1 MIEFVLSD
9 IFDLQQGFAFK
20 SKDFL
25 PEGVPILKIKNVKSS
40 GVSLHQLDYVNEAFL
55 DTHGKYIPDHGDALI
70 SMSGNRLNGSKETWV
85 GKVALFKE
93 EATFLVNQRVGIL
106 KNKIPQEANTG
117 FLVYALSS
125 DYWQLR
131 FAQTA
136 TSSGGQAN
144 LSTSQILSES
154 VFLPSLPDQKAIAHI
169 LGTLDDKIELN
180 QKMNQTFEDIAKAIF
195 KSWFVDFDPVRA
207 KMEGR
212 PTGLP
217 PEIDEL
223 FPDALVDSEIGEIP
237 KGWEVKT
244 ISDLADCVGGATPST
259 KNPEFWEGGEHT
271 WTSPKDLS
279 DSKSIHLLKT
289 DRKITEAGLK
299 KISSGLLPVG
309 TVLLSSRAPVGY
321 LALTTEPT
329 AINQGYI
336 ALKPKNGISNYFLLH
351 WCESNLEEIKNR
363 ASGTTFAEISKAA
376 FRPIPAVEPSNSAM
390 EKFHHFVSPIYERV
404 LVASKEMET
413 LSELRDTLLPKLIS
427 GELRIPDAEKFLEE
441 AGI

>member
-1 MIEFVLSD
+1 MIELVLSD

-40 GVSLHQLDYVNEAFL
+40 GLSLHQLDYVNESFL
-55 DTHGKYIPDHGDALI
+55 DTHGKYIPEHGDALI

-106 KNKIPQEANTG
+106 KNKNPQEANTA

-154 VFLPSLPDQKAIAHI
+154 VFLPSLSDQKAIAYI

-180 QKMNQTFEDIAKAIF
+180 QKMNQTLEDIAKAIF

-207 KMEGR
+207 KAEGR
-212 PTGLP
+212 PRGLS
-217 PEIDEL
+217 PEISDL
-223 FPDALVDSEIGEIP
+223 FPDELVDSEIGEIP
-237 KGWEVKT
+237 KGWEVVPLDQIGNFRNGLALQKYPPVNGEEQLPVIKIAQLRKGSTLGDDLFASGVPSDYVIDDGDYVFSWSGSLMAKYWVGGKGALNQHLFKVEEKT
-244 ISDLADCVGGATPST
+244 QPLWFIAGWVEHFMPEFQSIAESKVTTMGHIKREHLKQAMCVIPPGETIDQCGDAINPLKDRAIYSQMETRVLAD
-259 KNPEFWEGGEHT
+259 
-271 WTSPKDLS
+271 
-279 DSKSIHLLKT
+279 
-289 DRKITEAGLK
+289 
-299 KISSGLLPVG
+299 
-309 TVLLSSRAPVGY
+309 
-321 LALTTEPT
+321 
-329 AINQGYI
+329 
-336 ALKPKNGISNYFLLH
+336 
-351 WCESNLEEIKNR
+351 
-363 ASGTTFAEISKAA
+363 
-376 FRPIPAVEPSNSAM
+376 
-390 EKFHHFVSPIYERV
+390 
-404 LVASKEMET
+404 
-413 LSELRDTLLPKLIS
+413 LRDTLLPKLIS

-441 AGI
+441 AGV